1 MGNITVVNHALI
13 QRDLSIVRDKNTPL
27 PSFRAALHRIAVG
40 LVYEATRNLLLEE
53 TSIETPLEPTTGYR
67 VVNRVVFV
75 PILRAGLSFLNAALS
90 IVPEATVG
98 FIGIRRDE
106 QTLEPYEYHYHVPP
120 AENEHTLAII
130 LDPMIA
136 TGGSMVAAL
145 NRLSIDGYQHCA
157 VVALIAAPE
166 GIEKVHSY
174 HPTVPIF
181 LAALDR
187 QLNDSGYI
195 LPGLGDAG
203 DRFCATT

>member
-1 MGNITVVNHALI
+1 MGTITVSNHALI
-13 QRDLSIVRDKNTPL
+13 KRDLSIVRDKNTSL
-27 PSFRAALHRIAVG
+27 RDFRAALHRIALG
-40 LVYEATRNLLLEE
+40 LIYEATHSVLVEE
-53 TSIETPLEPTTGYR
+53 IPVATPLEETTGYR
-67 VVNRVVFV
+67 LAQPIVFV
-75 PILRAGLSFLNAALS
+75 PILRAGLSFLDAALT

-98 FIGIRRDE
+98 FIGIRRNE

-120 AENEHTLAII
+120 AEDPNTLAIV

-145 NRLSIDGYQHCA
+145 NRLAIDGYQHCA

-166 GIEKVHSY
+166 GIEKIHSY
-174 HPTVPIF
+174 HPQVPIF
-181 LAALDR
+181 LAAMDR
-187 QLNDSGYI
+187 QLNDVGYI